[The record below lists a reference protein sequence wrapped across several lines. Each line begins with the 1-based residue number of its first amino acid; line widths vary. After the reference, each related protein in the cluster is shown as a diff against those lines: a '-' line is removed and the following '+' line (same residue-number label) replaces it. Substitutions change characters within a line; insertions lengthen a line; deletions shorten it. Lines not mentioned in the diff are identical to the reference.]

1 MERNNRQKHT
11 QIGRIYKCVPCIQV
25 PPLVRLRHIRY
36 RLHALASTTEFCN
49 PFVPH
54 FVGDLP
60 NADRAKARSGSIR
73 VYPSYNRLSYIA
85 KDHKIGEEA
94 LQALYSEP

>member
-1 MERNNRQKHT
+1 MQTGTTIVEAEWH
-11 QIGRIYKCVPCIQV
+11 IQ
-25 PPLVRLRHIRY
+25 Y
-36 RLHALASTTEFCN
+36 GLHALASTTDFCI
-49 PFVPH
+49 PSVPH